1 MFVAAIAFYFI
12 FSHRPYIDR
21 AAAQVPCLDSCLRT
35 MDIRDIY
42 GDVKENFVDPIP
54 VPRLPNRLPGRWN
67 RVKGEPEEKE
77 DVPLLSVERQID
89 QTREREEGRRSDA
102 SNLEREGRG
111 MESLMVLTLRNEV
124 PIERSNNVG
133 DSLNQ
138 SETNSVEEE
147 EREDHSSYVSNS
159 SSTDSGSSSGSHVRE
174 RKQVSDSNS

>member
-1 MFVAAIAFYFI
+1 MAAIGFYFI

-77 DVPLLSVERQID
+77 DVPLLSMERQND
-89 QTREREEGRRSDA
+89 QMREREEGRRSNV

-124 PIERSNNVG
+124 PIERSDKVG

-147 EREDHSSYVSNS
+147 EHSSYVSNS

>member
-1 MFVAAIAFYFI
+1 
-12 FSHRPYIDR
+12 
-21 AAAQVPCLDSCLRT
+21 
-35 MDIRDIY
+35 MDVRDIY

-89 QTREREEGRRSDA
+89 QMREREEGRRSDA

-124 PIERSNNVG
+124 PVEHSNNVG

-147 EREDHSSYVSNS
+147 GEEHSSYVSNS
-159 SSTDSGSSSGSHVRE
+159 SSTDSGSSLGSHVRE